1 MIRIMLALLGIAA
14 LAAPA
19 AAADRRY
26 AVGDFDRMIVEGP
39 YAVRLVLGAPSS
51 AIASG
56 TTDALDRVTIDVQ
69 GQTLRI
75 RRNRQAWGGRPGA
88 DAGPVTIRLATRNL
102 RSARLIGPALLE
114 VDGVRGLNVELSVE
128 GSGRIRAANV
138 AADNLSLAL
147 LGSGGLDVAGTA
159 KALRGDFQGTG
170 NVEAA
175 RLIAQN
181 ATIRTTS
188 VGTIALTV
196 NGPASVTAN
205 GLGDVAILGR
215 AACTVTGLGAAQVRC
230 GAGALNQR

>member
-1 MIRIMLALLGIAA
+1 MIRTMLALLGIAA

-26 AVGDFDRMIVEGP
+26 SVGDFDRMIVEGP

-51 AIASG
+51 ATASG

-88 DAGPVTIRLATRNL
+88 DVGPVTIRLATRNL

-181 ATIRTTS
+181 ARVTTTT
-188 VGTIALTV
+188 VGTVALTV

-205 GLGDVAILGR
+205 GLGDVAVFGR
-215 AACTVTGLGAAQVRC
+215 PACTVTGLGAAQVRC
-230 GAGALNQR
+230 PAAALNQR